1 MKAWRQKKKVYSP
14 RTQNITQ
21 TIPAND
27 MSLKAHQNETRLN
40 AGLLEGERYYIE
52 QSTNLPKVRQ
62 IMIISSI
69 PLKLLTYPYENVT
82 IKSY

>member
-1 MKAWRQKKKVYSP
+1 METKKKVYSP

-40 AGLLEGERYYIE
+40 AGLLERERYYIE

-62 IMIISSI
+62 MMIISSI